1 MIPKNPMQL
10 KSIIKKIAAE
20 NHVSSQLIMQNYMM
34 ERLLERI
41 SLSNYSSNFILKGG
55 FLIASMV
62 GLNNRATMDIDT
74 TINGINLTHDSIRSI
89 FDELCN
95 ANIDDQISFS
105 MLKLTDIRNTDDYPG
120 IRISLEARYLSL
132 RVPLSVDLTTGDII
146 TPNEIEYSYK
156 LIIDDRK
163 INIRAYNLETIL
175 AEKIETILSRN
186 IANTRVR
193 DFYDV
198 YILSLL
204 KLNECRFDVL
214 RLALKET
221 SIKRGSEN
229 TLSNYDEIINHIRSN
244 ERMNHSWI
252 NYQHDFGYAKNI
264 GFDEIC
270 FELLNLMNQ
279 IMNE

>member
-1 MIPKNPMQL
+1 VIPKNPMQL

-229 TLSNYDEIINHIRSN
+229 TMSNYDEIINHIRSN

>member
-1 MIPKNPMQL
+1 VIPKNPMQL

>member
-1 MIPKNPMQL
+1 VIPKNPMQL

-95 ANIDDQISFS
+95 TNIDDQISFS
-105 MLKLTDIRNTDDYPG
+105 VLKLTDIRNTDDYPG
-120 IRISLEARYLSL
+120 IRISLEALYLSL

-146 TPNEIEYSYK
+146 TPKEIEYSYK

>member
-1 MIPKNPMQL
+1 MQL
-10 KSIIKKIAAE
+10 KSIIRKIAAE
-20 NHVSSQLIMQNYMM
+20 NHVSAQLIMQNYMM

-41 SLSNYSSNFILKGG
+41 SLSNYSHNFILKGG

-95 ANIDDQISFS
+95 TNIDDQISFS
-105 MLKLTDIRNTDDYPG
+105 VLKLTDIRNTDDYPG
-120 IRISLEARYLSL
+120 IRISLEALYLSL

-146 TPNEIEYSYK
+146 TPKEIEYSYK

-186 IANTRVR
+186 IANTRIR

-204 KLNECRFDVL
+204 KLNECRIDVL
-214 RLALKET
+214 RVALKET

-229 TLSNYDEIINHIRSN
+229 TLSNYVEIINHIRSS
-244 ERMNHSWI
+244 ERMNHLWT
-252 NYQHDFGYAKNI
+252 NYQHDFDYAKNI
-264 GFDEIC
+264 VFDEIC
-270 FELLNLMNQ
+270 FVLLNLMNQ
-279 IMNE
+279 IMNK